1 MEKENALRL
10 SRIFYF
16 NKYVDPST
24 LSLFRSVFNRFP
36 TPPPFLPFPVS
47 YLWTFVADY
56 RHPVIL
62 VKGLKS
68 CRVTGNSLTLEDALS
83 FESSARPVGDGRQ
96 TEQHQQAAGE
106 ETGTLTFAELKTL
119 IEQGKTDGIPNNKV
133 IPNILN
139 VSSFNPPMS
148 DNPS

>member
-24 LSLFRSVFNRFP
+24 LSLFRS
-36 TPPPFLPFPVS
+36 TPPPFLPSPVS
-47 YLWTFVADY
+47 YLWTFVPDS

-62 VKGLKS
+62 FKGLKS
-68 CRVTGNSLTLEDALS
+68 CRVTGNSLTLEDALD

-106 ETGTLTFAELKTL
+106 ETGTLTFAELKAL

>member
-1 MEKENALRL
+1 M
-10 SRIFYF
+10 
-16 NKYVDPST
+16 
-24 LSLFRSVFNRFP
+24 
-36 TPPPFLPFPVS
+36 
-47 YLWTFVADY
+47 
-56 RHPVIL
+56 
-62 VKGLKS
+62 
-68 CRVTGNSLTLEDALS
+68 S

-96 TEQHQQAAGE
+96 TEEHLQAAGE